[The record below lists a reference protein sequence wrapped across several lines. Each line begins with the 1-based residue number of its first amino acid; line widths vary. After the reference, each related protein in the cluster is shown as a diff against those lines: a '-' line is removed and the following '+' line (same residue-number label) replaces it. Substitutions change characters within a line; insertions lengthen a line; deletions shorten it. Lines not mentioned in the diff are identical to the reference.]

1 VEGGFVPAA
10 TGHLCYPAI
19 GMKRWLLHALL
30 MFSLLAPAVAN
41 AADKPFVQ
49 RVREDLPGDAVDGV
63 KLFVSDS
70 WAVVSQPARLDGSGW
85 LKVAGVLAVGGFLF
99 AYDEDIDRAMQQNR
113 HNDVLERVIDAGDAL
128 DTVSLMGKTNR
139 YYAGGIA
146 VGYVFGWEKL
156 QRVSSDILFS
166 HFIAGLVRNG
176 GKLFIGRAR
185 PRADL
190 GAYDFGNDGT
200 SLPSGHASTIFQ
212 LATIL
217 SKHIDWWPA
226 SVVFYSAAT
235 AVAVERVAS
244 REHWASDVWIGAMNG
259 RAIARTIMKEHD
271 EKGILVVP
279 SVTPETGAVGL
290 YLQFDF

>member
-1 VEGGFVPAA
+1 
-10 TGHLCYPAI
+10 
-19 GMKRWLLHALL
+19 MKRSLLPALL
-30 MFSLLAPAVAN
+30 LISLLAPAAAN
-41 AADKPFVQ
+41 AGDKPFLQ
-49 RVREDLPGDAVDGV
+49 RLHEDLPGDAVDGV
-63 KLFVSDS
+63 KLFVTDS
-70 WAVVSQPARLDGSGW
+70 WAVVSRPAHLDRNGW
-85 LKVAGVLAVGGFLF
+85 LQLAGVLAVGGYLF
-99 AYDEDIDRAMQQNR
+99 AFDEDIDRAMQHNR
-113 HNDVLERVIDAGDAL
+113 HNDVVEKVVDVGDAL

-139 YYAGGIA
+139 YYAAGIA

-185 PRADL
+185 PRDG

-212 LATIL
+212 LATVL
-217 SKHIDWWPA
+217 SKHADWWPA
-226 SVVFYSAAT
+226 SVVLYSAAT
-235 AVAVERVAS
+235 AVAVERVAT

-259 RAIARTIMKEHD
+259 RAIAQIIMKEHD

-290 YLQFDF
+290 YLQFGF